1 MPITARRLW
10 PLGFALLLSACGDS
24 YSGPLP
30 NAADAGPPL
39 NLEPLGDDAFGA
51 LVALPRLDHIV
62 FAGLVDRFKIT
73 QGDQTLIDYAA
84 WAASGEATILF
95 DQYVGVL
102 ARVDPTALA
111 DRAEKMAFWF
121 NAYNAL
127 TIAGVLADFGGDAE
141 WSVSDDD
148 FAFFK
153 ARSYVVGGQQLS
165 LDALENGVLRGDE
178 GHASVVALPADV
190 KAQVLAWHADLWGD
204 GPIDP
209 RLHVAINCASLG
221 CPNLFTAFRA
231 ATLEADLTR
240 AARSFLGS
248 VRKGAG
254 PNGVSQLFTWFEVD
268 FNTGD
273 YTGPADFITR
283 WRDGGTEGVE
293 LGTSLDY
300 SWRLNLGHLAQ

>member
-1 MPITARRLW
+1 
-10 PLGFALLLSACGDS
+10 LGAALLLSACGDS
-24 YSGPLP
+24 YTGTLGGT
-30 NAADAGPPL
+30 ADAGPPL

-62 FAGLVDRFKIT
+62 FAGLIDRFKIT
-73 QGDQTLIDYAA
+73 QGDQTLIDYDA
-84 WAASGEATILF
+84 WAASGEAAVLF

-127 TIAGVLADFGGDAE
+127 TVAGVLAGYAGDE
-141 WSVSDDD
+141 SWSVSDAD

-153 ARSYVVGGQQLS
+153 SRSYVVGGQQLS

-178 GHASVVALPADV
+178 AHASVRDLPADV
-190 KAQVLAWHADLWGD
+190 QAQVLAWHGDLWGD
-204 GPIDP
+204 GPLDP
-209 RLHVAINCASLG
+209 RLHMAINCASLG

-231 ATLEADLTR
+231 ATLEADLVR
-240 AARSFLGS
+240 ASRSFLAS
-248 VRKGAG
+248 ARKGAG
-254 PNGVSQLFTWFEVD
+254 ADGISQLFTWFEVD
-268 FNTGD
+268 FNVGD

-283 WRDGGTEGVE
+283 WREGGLEGVK
-293 LGTSLDY
+293 LDANLDY
-300 SWRLNLGHLAQ
+300 SWRLNLGQLPQ